1 MRFFFH
7 SPIVC
12 AGGLVAKG
20 KRMAVEKAFGKA
32 GHAERSVLY
41 KKNTVDGK
49 LFLLNF
55 SIRLLFLVVWNFKS

>member
-1 MRFFFH
+1 M
-7 SPIVC
+7 
-12 AGGLVAKG
+12 KG